1 MAFTRSCGSLCM
13 PLWVLIS
20 FPLSKFGRNACT
32 TVHFFFHIWVINQ
45 SEEVQVAACN
55 GTAVCGHTIAS
66 TRTVQYLLG
75 SLRLQKVSK
84 ACLGLPFQSQSKQSK
99 NNSNLNHLL
108 PIWPKLLGMLCLGQI
123 LLEHIS
129 E

>member
-1 MAFTRSCGSLCM
+1 M
-13 PLWVLIS
+13 
-20 FPLSKFGRNACT
+20 
-32 TVHFFFHIWVINQ
+32 
-45 SEEVQVAACN
+45 AACN

-66 TRTVQYLLG
+66 TCTVRYLLG
-75 SLRLQKVSK
+75 SLRLQKVRK

-108 PIWPKLLGMLCLGQI
+108 PIWPKLLGMLFLGQI